1 MKREKWE
8 NFLAGFQI
16 IPMLMFSQ
24 SLVNYFTTLLFS
36 KKVIVQE
43 NLYIILNGEQKIFIF
58 TMLTSKRVKKW
69 FLIMTSWFLN
79 SVGHWSQMK
88 EKYSALGVGI
98 RIMFAVTGCWN
109 MTIISRN
116 LKIEVLS
123 FLEDQISQPYIQRE
137 ALFLSSEGM
146 MRKVSILHARSMT
159 YKMTR
164 GAE

>member
-1 MKREKWE
+1 MK
-8 NFLAGFQI
+8 G
-16 IPMLMFSQ
+16 
-24 SLVNYFTTLLFS
+24 
-36 KKVIVQE
+36 
-43 NLYIILNGEQKIFIF
+43 
-58 TMLTSKRVKKW
+58 
-69 FLIMTSWFLN
+69 
-79 SVGHWSQMK
+79 
-88 EKYSALGVGI
+88 KYSALGVGI
-98 RIMFAVTGCWN
+98 KTMFAVIGCWN

-137 ALFLSSEGM
+137 DLFLSSEGM

>member
-1 MKREKWE
+1 
-8 NFLAGFQI
+8 
-16 IPMLMFSQ
+16 
-24 SLVNYFTTLLFS
+24 
-36 KKVIVQE
+36 
-43 NLYIILNGEQKIFIF
+43 
-58 TMLTSKRVKKW
+58 
-69 FLIMTSWFLN
+69 
-79 SVGHWSQMK
+79 MK

-123 FLEDQISQPYIQRE
+123 FLEDQISQPYIRRE

>member
-1 MKREKWE
+1 
-8 NFLAGFQI
+8 
-16 IPMLMFSQ
+16 
-24 SLVNYFTTLLFS
+24 
-36 KKVIVQE
+36 
-43 NLYIILNGEQKIFIF
+43 
-58 TMLTSKRVKKW
+58 
-69 FLIMTSWFLN
+69 
-79 SVGHWSQMK
+79 MK

-146 MRKVSILHARSMT
+146 MQKVSILHARSMT